1 MLSISYSALTSATT
15 ETYNAIHQILD
26 QEGVVIIHDYISD
39 GEELEHTKQR
49 FQAFCSHF
57 GLPIGHDREETI
69 IWDIKS
75 TPTTVQGESKVITYS
90 QHSHEADL
98 HTDSQY
104 SAYPEDYFAL
114 LTLHKAECG
123 GGISYLLSLKDILAE
138 LESSEAGKKAKH
150 ILETTTY
157 PFIVPSIFKQ
167 RKEEKPE
174 FNYGHI
180 IKNGEIRFR
189 VDTIQKALDYDQ
201 SLCTTEQVE
210 AFNFMVNLVRST
222 NNRKTFFLENGDLV
236 LINNKNMLHGRG
248 SFTDPK
254 RHLLRIR
261 MNKHQ
266 NQTA

>member
-1 MLSISYSALTSATT
+1 MLSISYSALASATA
-15 ETYNAIHQILD
+15 EAYDKIHQSLD
-26 QEGVVIIHDYISD
+26 QEGVVIIHDYIPAD
-39 GEELEHTKQR
+39 EALEQTKQR
-49 FQAFCSHF
+49 FQSFCSRF
-57 GLPIGHDREETI
+57 GLPIGHDREQTI

-75 TPTTVQGESKVITYS
+75 TPATVQGESKVITYS

-114 LTLHKAECG
+114 LTLRKADCG
-123 GGISYLLSLKDILAE
+123 GGISYLLSLEDILAE
-138 LESSEAGKKAKH
+138 LESSEAGRKAKH

-167 RKEEKPE
+167 NKQEKPE

-180 IKNGEIRFR
+180 IKDGEIRFR

-201 SLCTTEQVE
+201 SLCTPEQVV
-210 AFNFMVNLVRST
+210 AFNFMVNLVRNTS
-222 NNRKTFFLENGDLV
+222 NRKTFFLENGDLI

-261 MNKHQ
+261 MNKRQ